1 MNIDIQNNVKD
12 LSVTVSKNSD
22 GSFAILLVEKNG
34 KKLGSCDPG
43 SVVKLGEREYIVL
56 GHGSET
62 TAVIAKDFV
71 KQMTFGDSGD
81 YETSDVRKFCNGEF
95 LNELA
100 AAIGMDNIVA
110 HTVSLVADDGT
121 GKGKTCKDKVSIL
134 TAENYR
140 RYREFLPGYGDWWW
154 TATRV
159 SYDDKL
165 GYSRRVRFVDFSGV
179 LGWYDCGCCHGVRPF
194 CILNS
199 SILVS

>member
-100 AAIGMDNIVA
+100 AAVGLDNIIT

-140 RYREFLPGYGDWWW
+140 RYREYLPGYGDWWW

-159 SYDDKL
+159 SYDDSI
-165 GYSRRVRFVDFSGV
+165 GYSRRVCCVNSIGV
-179 LGWYDCGCCHGVRPF
+179 LGWGGCGYCRGVRPF

>member
-43 SVVKLGEREYIVL
+43 SVVKLGDREYIVL

-62 TAVIAKDFV
+62 TAVITKDFA
-71 KQMTFGDSGD
+71 KEMIFGDSGD
-81 YETSDVRKFCNGEF
+81 YATSDVRKFCNGEF
-95 LNELA
+95 MNKLA
-100 AAIGMDNIVA
+100 AAVGLDNIIT
-110 HTVSLVADDGT
+110 HTISLVANDGT

-140 RYREFLPGYGDWWW
+140 RYREFLTGYGKWWW
-154 TATRV
+154 TATIV
-159 SYDDKL
+159 SNDDSI
-165 GYSRRVRFVDFSGV
+165 GYSRGV
-179 LGWYDCGCCHGVRPF
+179 CYVNSRGIIGWSDCGCCYGVRPF

>member
-1 MNIDIQNNVKD
+1 MNIDIRNNVKD

-81 YETSDVRKFCNGEF
+81 YATSDVRKFCNGEF

-100 AAIGMDNIVA
+100 AAVGLDNIIT

-154 TATRV
+154 TATR
-159 SYDDKL
+159 SSNDDSI
-165 GYSRRVRFVDFSGV
+165 GYSRFVCCVDSDGV
-179 LGWYDCGCCHGVRPF
+179 FGWHGCDCCFGVRPF

>member
-12 LSVTVSKNSD
+12 LSVTVSKNND
-22 GSFAILLVEKNG
+22 GSFAILLVEKKG
-34 KKLGSCDPG
+34 KKLGSYEPG
-43 SVVKLGEREYIVL
+43 FVVKLGEREYIVL

-62 TAVIAKDFV
+62 TAVITKDFA
-71 KQMTFGDSGD
+71 KKMTFGDSGD
-81 YETSDVRKFCNGEF
+81 YATSNVRKFCNGEF

-100 AAIGMDNIVA
+100 AVVGMDNIVA
-110 HTVSLVADDGT
+110 HTVNLVADDGT

-134 TAENYR
+134 TTENYR
-140 RYREFLPGYGDWWW
+140 RYRELLPGYGDWWW

-159 SYDDKL
+159 SHDDSL
-165 GYSRRVRFVDFSGV
+165 GYSRNVCYVDSLGV
-179 LGWYDCGCCHGVRPF
+179 LSWFGCGCCLGVRPF